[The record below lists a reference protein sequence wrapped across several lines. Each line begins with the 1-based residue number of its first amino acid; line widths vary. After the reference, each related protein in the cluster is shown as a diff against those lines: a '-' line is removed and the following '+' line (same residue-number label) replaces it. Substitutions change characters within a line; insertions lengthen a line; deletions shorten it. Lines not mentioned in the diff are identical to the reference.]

1 MSGRLEA
8 GYKLP
13 IESLPFGLLPQSGL
27 GVTPYGAVQA
37 QGMFLLAFAEYA
49 SSGSSTEFAMRYA
62 SRAYS
67 VIRTEAGAWVDY
79 DLAVGDQMLKLFS
92 RAAFA
97 HDFENEGEAV
107 ASFQQ
112 LPGSAFLINTTK
124 PAVNGALVTAGLE
137 GMLMDGWSVLG
148 KFNGEFSSTTSI
160 YAGTGTLRKNW

>member
-1 MSGRLEA
+1 
-8 GYKLP
+8 
-13 IESLPFGLLPQSGL
+13 
-27 GVTPYGAVQA
+27 
-37 QGMFLLAFAEYA
+37 MFLPAFSEYA

-107 ASFQQ
+107 ASFQ

-124 PAVNGALVTAGLE
+124 PQRMARSSPQGLKICSWTV
-137 GMLMDGWSVLG
+137 GP
-148 KFNGEFSSTTSI
+148 
-160 YAGTGTLRKNW
+160 Y